1 MSTTD
6 DTSAARR
13 GSGSNDLLG
22 AAGQQGS
29 GMQTTDEM
37 AAERYRVVRTAFWW
51 RVKIGDG
58 QQTVGRCYTEAEAER
73 LAAALRTA
81 FFDGAFVVAQQV
93 ADEQRLRAA
102 MKELG
107 QMVRE
112 QSRSR
117 ITPVPHA

>member
-1 MSTTD
+1 MSTE
-6 DTSAARR
+6 DTNATRR
-13 GSGSNDLLG
+13 GSESNDLLG
-22 AAGQQGS
+22 AAGQQSS

-58 QQTVGRCYTEAEAER
+58 QQTVGRCYTESEAER

-81 FFDGAFVVAQQV
+81 FLDGAFVVAQQV